1 MAKRAGWKTDGRID
15 AAGGR
20 IQHHEAMATP
30 GGTVTGSV
38 CASCGGFQVGGRVS
52 AGGDGLLQLGHR
64 WRGLLAG
71 RCQVGGGVRH
81 IGAPLGVTAQ
91 VQDAAVGQLQAHGA
105 RHTGVDLVTREQ
117 AITFNENAA
126 STFRRNYEN
135 LTNNAFDDGNNT
147 AH

>member
-1 MAKRAGWKTDGRID
+1 MADRGGGEADGRVYT
-15 AAGGR
+15 AGGR
-20 IQHHEAMATP
+20 IQHHKAVATP

-71 RCQVGGGVRH
+71 RRQVGGGVRH

-91 VQDAAVGQLQAHGA
+91 VQDATVGQLQAHGA
-105 RHTGVDLVTREQ
+105 RHTGVDLVAREQ
-117 AITFNENAA
+117 AITFNEDAA

-135 LTNNAFDDGNNT
+135 LTNNAFDGGNNT